1 MPLTKTC
8 SSSWS
13 LPSLSHPSSYVFK
26 LADFG
31 TARELGPDE
40 TFISLHGTEEYL
52 YPGMYERALVNP
64 GKRHKFSAQV
74 RERGREV
81 EREGGREEGK
91 GGREG
96 GREEG
101 SEGGRQGSE
110 GGRQGREG
118 GREEW

>member
-8 SSSWS
+8 SSSWP
-13 LPSLSHPSSYVFK
+13 LPSLSHHSSYVFK

-81 EREGGREEGK
+81 EREG
-91 GGREG
+91 REG
-96 GREEG
+96 GRKG
-101 SEGGRQGSE
+101 RKEGGRKR
-110 GGRQGREG
+110 GRK
-118 GREEW
+118 